1 MMSSE
6 GLYPREFRGLFD
18 VSIIFFQ
25 FFMHLDMII
34 CFLLCC
40 KVMSFPGLCG
50 SEHVHMI
57 DW

>member
-18 VSIIFFQ
+18 ISIIFFN
-25 FFMHLDMII
+25 FFMHII

-40 KVMSFPGLCG
+40 KVMSFPGLRG
-50 SEHVHMI
+50 SEHVHVI

>member
-18 VSIIFFQ
+18 ISIIFFN
-25 FFMHLDMII
+25 FLCISYV
-34 CFLLCC
+34 FLLCC
-40 KVMSFPGLCG
+40 KVMSFPGLRG
-50 SEHVHMI
+50 SEHVHVI

>member
-18 VSIIFFQ
+18 VSIIFFN
-25 FFMHLDMII
+25 FFMQII
-34 CFLLCC
+34 CFLLYC
-40 KVMSFPGLCG
+40 KVMSFPGLRG
-50 SEHVHMI
+50 SEHVHVI